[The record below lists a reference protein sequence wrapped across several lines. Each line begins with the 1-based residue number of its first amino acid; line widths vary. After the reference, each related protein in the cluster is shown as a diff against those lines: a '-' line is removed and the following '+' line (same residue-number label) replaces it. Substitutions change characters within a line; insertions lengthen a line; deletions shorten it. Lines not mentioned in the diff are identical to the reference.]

1 MPNYFWWVLTP
12 RPLCLFI
19 KVLKKKNLKGY
30 WIIVCL
36 FYPDWANIFK
46 NSLLNREYYLEMCP
60 ARSVQCLVE
69 YLYDV
74 DTDWGRETIIKN
86 PFDNII
92 VYHTIKIYNWSN
104 TMFHTAPSWMN
115 NIIQLSPK
123 ENVNFKPTEKEK
135 RKPCLRRLF

>member
-36 FYPDWANIFK
+36 FYPDWANIFQTYCSIEDISRNEPCK
-46 NSLLNREYYLEMCP
+46 ISTM
-60 ARSVQCLVE
+60 QCLVE

-74 DTDWGRETIIKN
+74 DTDWGRETLIKN
-86 PFDNII
+86 PFNNI
-92 VYHTIKIYNWSN
+92 IYNWRN

-135 RKPCLRRLF
+135 KKTRLRRLF